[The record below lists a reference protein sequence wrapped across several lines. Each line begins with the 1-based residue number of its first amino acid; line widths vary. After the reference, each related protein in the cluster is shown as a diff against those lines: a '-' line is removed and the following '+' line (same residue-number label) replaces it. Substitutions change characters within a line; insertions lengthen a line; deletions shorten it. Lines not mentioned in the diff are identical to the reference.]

1 MWNAAILLASVRS
14 RRLQRVQRHPQTSHA
29 PLLRAPSVRTRVAVS
44 STSAAHPHPRTAAP
58 GDRLSRP
65 HCLGLRPPRLSL
77 VTLQG
82 SPGEAWDTA
91 PPRQTAPG
99 GSLHFT
105 GLKIVVRLER
115 IGHPGIHV
123 LHTRTSYSTR
133 RRFQF
138 IDSLTARPPAPAFAN
153 SRPVHSYRAYNCSAE
168 AHSRLGDPEG
178 RRRPSLTVTL
188 RRFV

>member
-14 RRLQRVQRHPQTSHA
+14 RRLQRVQRRPQTSHAHA

-105 GLKIVVRLER
+105 GLKIGCTSRDSTRNHHKYGRLVAVRVVVRSIPSGRVFAWRL
-115 IGHPGIHV
+115 
-123 LHTRTSYSTR
+123 TRW
-133 RRFQF
+133 Q
-138 IDSLTARPPAPAFAN
+138 
-153 SRPVHSYRAYNCSAE
+153 H
-168 AHSRLGDPEG
+168 G
-178 RRRPSLTVTL
+178 RRNSASST
-188 RRFV
+188 